1 VTSLRA
7 QRLPRPA
14 AARVLA
20 CGAFLKNSAC
30 LIDGDVAWWSPL
42 HGDLSDPA
50 ACAALEASLHALLD
64 RASGP
69 LVAVAHDLHPDFHST
84 RVAQALAQRLGV
96 PAVAVQHHHAHVA
109 VVQAE
114 HGLRDEGL
122 LGLALDGVGLGD
134 DGLAWGGEV
143 LHVAGAHCQRLQH
156 LPLLAL
162 PGGDV
167 AAREPWRLAAAVL
180 HRLGRGDQI
189 VPRLAPQVG
198 EPLARGVAQMLAR
211 DLNCPRSSSAGRWFD
226 AAAGV
231 LGLSLRQ
238 THEAQAA
245 QALERAATGWLA
257 QHSVDSLPQSMLP
270 EAAAAPSLDLAPLLG
285 ELFDEAE
292 HGRGAARFHLA
303 LAGGLVQAVTAQARA
318 LALQM
323 PPTKPEGTRV
333 ALTGGCF
340 YNRLLDRWVADGLN
354 AEGLRVLRPQ
364 QAGCGDA
371 GLALGQAWA
380 AALRCTTR
388 APNFTSTSTPPSTP
402 TSTNGEPAP
411 RRPAELEN

>member
-20 CGAFLKNSAC
+20 CGAFLKNTAC

-50 ACAALEASLHALLD
+50 ACAALEVSLHALLD
-64 RASGP
+64 RATGP
-69 LVAVAHDLHPDFHST
+69 LAAVAHDLHPDFHST
-84 RVAQALAQRLGV
+84 HLAHTLAQRQGV

-114 HGLRDEGL
+114 HGLFDEPL

-180 HRLGRGDQI
+180 HSLGRGDQI
-189 VPRLAPQVG
+189 VPRLAPHVG

-211 DLNCPRSSSAGRWFD
+211 NLNCPRSSSAGRWFD

-245 QALERAATGWLA
+245 QALERAATEWLA
-257 QHSVDSLPQSMLP
+257 QHAAETVPRSILPAP
-270 EAAAAPSLDLAPLLG
+270 GAAPSLDLARLLG
-285 ELFDEAE
+285 ELFDEPD

-303 LAGGLVQAVTAQARA
+303 LARGLVQAVVEQACA
-318 LALQM
+318 LAAQPAAM
-323 PPTKPEGTRV
+323 EVANTRV

-340 YNRLLDRWVADGLN
+340 YNRLLDRWVTDGLN
-354 AEGLRVLRPQ
+354 TAGLNVLRPQ

-371 GLALGQAWA
+371 GLALGQAWV
-380 AALRCTTR
+380 AALRCTT
-388 APNFTSTSTPPSTP
+388 P
-402 TSTNGEPAP
+402 TRGDPAA
-411 RRPAELEN
+411 RLTAELET